1 MVTIEVDEDVYN
13 KIQSLAEP
21 FVDTPNTVLRRLLF
35 SEQKGAKT
43 KPRNNVH
50 TISKAIREE
59 QGLSP
64 VAFMNWFLK
73 NRYSETF
80 RAKSPHSMMFE
91 SEKHLV
97 YFQNFSKVGTSDL
110 WYRLSKDPL
119 NILRN
124 TQKIALVCFTNPSEN
139 IVFEIPINDIDKR
152 AAETKWIKDFF
163 EVNIDPANSLWR
175 ELNLNIE
182 RYLVNFKA

>member
-1 MVTIEVDEDVYN
+1 
-13 KIQSLAEP
+13 
-21 FVDTPNTVLRRLLF
+21 
-35 SEQKGAKT
+35 
-43 KPRNNVH
+43 
-50 TISKAIREE
+50 
-59 QGLSP
+59 
-64 VAFMNWFLK
+64 
-73 NRYSETF
+73 
-80 RAKSPHSMMFE
+80 MFE

-163 EVNIDPANSLWR
+163 EVNIDPANSIWR
-175 ELNLNIE
+175 ELDWQIE
-182 RYLVNFKA
+182 KYLVNFKA

>member
-13 KIQSLAEP
+13 KIQSLADP
-21 FVDTPNTVLRRLLF
+21 SVDTPNTVLRRLLF
-35 SEQKGAKT
+35 SEHKGANT
-43 KPRNNVH
+43 KPRNNVRA
-50 TISKAIREE
+50 ISKAIREE

-73 NRYSETF
+73 KRYGEIFHT
-80 RAKSPHSMMFE
+80 KSPHSMMFE

-139 IVFEIPINDIDKR
+139 SVFEIPIKEIDKR
-152 AAETKWIKDFF
+152 AREAKWVKDFF
-163 EVNIDPANSLWR
+163 EVTIDPVNCLWR
-175 ELNLNIE
+175 ELDWKIE
-182 RYLVNFKA
+182 QYRVNVKA